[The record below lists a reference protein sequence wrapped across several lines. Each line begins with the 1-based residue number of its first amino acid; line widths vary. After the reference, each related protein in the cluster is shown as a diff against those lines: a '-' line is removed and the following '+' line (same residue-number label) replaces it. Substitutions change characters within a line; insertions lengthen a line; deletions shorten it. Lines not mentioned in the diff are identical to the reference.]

1 MRFVRHA
8 TESGPRYA
16 AAIGDDLFPLPPGT
30 TLATFVDPLA
40 LDELRRA
47 VDTGSGTSMAR
58 ESVRILPPAAPTKIV
73 CVGYN
78 YRGHV
83 RDGFDPN
90 GPDPEYPDFF
100 IKTPNVLIG
109 AHDDVILPLVDADVD
124 YEGEIA
130 LIIGR
135 RAKSV
140 PLETAL
146 DVVAGYTVFNDVTAR
161 DWQRRTSQFTLGKSF
176 DTFGPIGAELVTRDE
191 VGDPRDLLVEV
202 VRDGV
207 VTAWQST
214 RQMIFSM
221 AFLVHYLSQVMTL
234 EPGDI
239 ISTGAPQ
246 KLPEAQ
252 AVHRPLGHDDSVT
265 VRVARIG
272 ELTTRFLDPRL
283 RGAAA

>member
-1 MRFVRHA
+1 VV
-8 TESGPRYA
+8 
-16 AAIGDDLFPLPPGT
+16 GDDLLPLGQT
-30 TLATFVDPLA
+30 ILATLADQDA
-40 LDELRRA
+40 LDAVRRVIEA
-47 VDTGSGTSMAR
+47 GPTDLVPRS
-58 ESVRILPPAAPTKIV
+58 SVHILPPTDPTKIV

-83 RDGFDPN
+83 RDGRDPN

-100 IKTPNVLIG
+100 IKTPNVLVG
-109 AHDDVILPLVDADVD
+109 GHDEVMLPLVDADVD

-135 RAKSV
+135 RAKNV

-146 DVVAGYTVFNDVTAR
+146 DVVAGYSVFNDVTAR

-176 DTFGPIGAELVTRDE
+176 DTFGPIGAELVTPDE
-191 VGDPRDLLVEV
+191 VGDPQDLLVEV
-202 VRDGV
+202 MREGV

-214 RQMIFSM
+214 QQMIFSM

-246 KLPEAQ
+246 KLQEAQ
-252 AVHRPLGHDDSVT
+252 AEHRPLAHGDSVT
-265 VRVARIG
+265 IRVGRVG
-272 ELTTRFLDPRL
+272 ELTTSFIDPRMA
-283 RGAAA
+283 GGQA

>member
-1 MRFVRHA
+1 VRFVRYA
-8 TESGPRYA
+8 AESGSQSGPMHA
-16 AAIGDDLFPLPPGT
+16 VVLGDELLPLPGT
-30 TLATFVDPLA
+30 ILETLADPAA
-40 LDELRRA
+40 LGA
-47 VDTGSGTSMAR
+47 VRQAINAR
-58 ESVRILPPAAPTKIV
+58 PTDLVPRDSVRILPPTSPTKIV

-83 RDGFDPN
+83 RDGQDPN

-100 IKTPNVLIG
+100 VKTPNVLIG
-109 AHDDVILPLVDADVD
+109 QDDDVELPLVDADVD

-135 RAKSV
+135 RAKNV

-146 DVVAGYTVFNDVTAR
+146 DAVAGYAVFNDVTAR

-176 DTFGPIGAELVTRDE
+176 DTFGPIGGELVTADE
-191 VGDPRDLLVEV
+191 VGDPEDLLVEV
-202 VRDGV
+202 VREGV

-214 RQMIFSM
+214 QQMIFPM
-221 AFLVHYLSQVMTL
+221 AYLVHYLSQVMTL

-252 AVHRPLGHDDSVT
+252 AAHRPLAHGDSVT
-265 VRVARIG
+265 VRVSRIG
-272 ELTTRFLDPRL
+272 ELTTRFVDPLVR
-283 RGAAA
+283 